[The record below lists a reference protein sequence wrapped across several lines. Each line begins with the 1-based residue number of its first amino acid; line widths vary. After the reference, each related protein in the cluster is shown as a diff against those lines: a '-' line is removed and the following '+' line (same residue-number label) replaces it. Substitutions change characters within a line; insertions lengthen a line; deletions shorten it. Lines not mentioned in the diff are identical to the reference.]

1 MTHAITTAFEKLNE
15 TKGKKFNVNGH
26 ESATLGD
33 IITILENSL
42 SKAEGSTKKGHN
54 IPGLE
59 FIEEIFVGIAH
70 DRNMIR
76 FAHEFD
82 KEQPNLEVNDFFKA
96 FHLQHQNT
104 LEKEYK
110 DKVL

>member
-1 MTHAITTAFEKLNE
+1 MTTAITTAFEKIDE

-33 IITILENSL
+33 IISVLETSL
-42 SKAEGSTKKGHN
+42 AKVEGSTKKGYN
-54 IPGLE
+54 LPGVE
-59 FIEEIFVGIAH
+59 FIEEFFVGIAH

-82 KEQPNLEVNDFFKA
+82 KLQPSLEANDFFKT

-104 LEKEYK
+104 L
-110 DKVL
+110 